1 MFPARF
7 TYSLQSAFYEQYYQK
22 ILQFNIIV
30 FAKYIEFF
38 NKICYYIV
46 KLNKK
51 VGIVMFKKFI
61 SVLLCMC
68 MLATTVVI
76 TASAAPAKTVSNVN
90 YKITN
95 PYESVTEYLGNPDNH
110 YKTNLHTHSTIS
122 DARVTL
128 PEMVKAHY
136 EENFDI
142 LAMTDHGVIG
152 KKWYERPTHY
162 YLMRI
167 ATIGNSIMEKDDF
180 YKEQYDVLS
189 KEEYDAIVSGT
200 YEFDEGKNF
209 QPSMNILFSEKSDR
223 KYGRGMQCVTSGI
236 ELSAASVMECHV
248 NSFFSDFGECYSGL
262 LKNEGNYEY
271 YLNGVENAGGVSI
284 INHPG
289 HYLNSKHNPEN
300 ALKEGQIVYFG
311 DLLNK
316 YKSCLGIETFN
327 NTDGDTASCRA
338 FWDKLLQYV
347 IPHGERNVFGFSNS
361 DAHYLRHIDTEF
373 MDFILPSYSQ
383 DNFRKAM
390 ETGTFFATGRVAE
403 NENEL
408 GSRFIANGCVPQVTS
423 LTVDDENDIITV
435 TAKNAERIEWVANG
449 NVIEKSVSTNEKGEL
464 VSVIKLRE
472 HSDDITCYVRFQ
484 IFGKG
489 GYCYSNA
496 FICDDGNMSRF
507 IIKDS
512 RNPIVIFFDK
522 LWRKLTEN
530 IIGAAIQCAV
540 WYISNEIYYAKLD

>member
-1 MFPARF
+1 M
-7 TYSLQSAFYEQYYQK
+7 LKK
-22 ILQFNIIV
+22 I
-30 FAKYIEFF
+30 
-38 NKICYYIV
+38 
-46 KLNKK
+46 
-51 VGIVMFKKFI
+51 I
-61 SVLLCMC
+61 SVLLCIC
-68 MLATTVVI
+68 MLATTVVV
-76 TASAAPAKTVSNVN
+76 TASAATVETQSEVS

-95 PYESVTEYLGNPDNH
+95 PYESVTQYLGNPDNH

-128 PEMVKAHY
+128 PDMVKAYY
-136 EENFDI
+136 EQGFDI
-142 LAMTDHGVIG
+142 LAFTEHGVMG
-152 KKWYERPTHY
+152 KKWYEEPTRY

-167 ATIGNSIMEKDDF
+167 TAIGNSILEKEDLISN
-180 YKEQYDVLS
+180 QYDVLS
-189 KEEYDAIVSGT
+189 KEDYDAIINGT
-200 YEFDEGKNF
+200 FEFDADKNY
-209 QPSMNILFSEKSDR
+209 QPTMNLAFSEESNR
-223 KYGRGMQCVTSGI
+223 TYGRGMQCVTSGI
-236 ELSAASVMECHV
+236 ELSGASVMQSHI
-248 NSFFSDFGECYSGL
+248 NGFFSDFGEGYASL
-262 LKNEGNYEY
+262 LTHEGDYEF
-271 YLNGVENAGGVSI
+271 YLKGVEKAGGVTF

-300 ALKEGQIVYFG
+300 ATKEGQIVYFG

-327 NTDGDTASCRA
+327 ERDNETYSCRA

-361 DAHYLRHIDTEF
+361 DAHYLYHVDTEF
-373 MDFILPSYSQ
+373 MDFILPSYTEA
-383 DNFRKAM
+383 NFRKAM
-390 ETGTFFATGRVAE
+390 ETGTFFATGRIAQLKS
-403 NENEL
+403 EL
-408 GSRFIANGCVPQVTS
+408 GDNFKAEGPVPQVTS
-423 LTVDDENDIITV
+423 LVVDDENDIITV

-507 IIKDS
+507 IIKDT

-522 LWRKLTEN
+522 LWRKLSEN
-530 IIGAAIQCAV
+530 LIGAGIQCAI
-540 WYISNEIYYAKLD
+540 WAIEKELYYAKQG